1 MNSSWM
7 GKGFKSIWWIPIHFC
22 SCGFRGVWWWHA
34 AVPLISWWR
43 QCSSPQPCGM
53 GGEVY
58 LLLSQ
63 VSQPGTEHLKE
74 ALTLFWI
81 RLTWFMWA
89 GWGFESLLWHSVFHV
104 RLFMRIWRWVLRARG
119 CSLKQRY
126 DLRLGLIPDESESTS
141 RWISCSTLNTQ
152 KNMVHEAPHLGN
164 RKEFESRLILWTVIF
179 PRRHL
184 HAPGITGLWGD
195 YRRGKRGYKSKK
207 LFIFTQG
214 TRAHTQQDIETH
226 NNSVCLHVCL
236 ICTFLDRFGITIFFQ
251 YIYICS
257 PFVPY
262 LFGLLSI
269 ISILNSA
276 FLYSISDGLHEH
288 VEPMLNSTTVH
299 ADR

>member
-1 MNSSWM
+1 MCRGNLKRHKSTLALSYVQQMLQCQIPGTGSWTAAELEI
-7 GKGFKSIWWIPIHFC
+7 GSNPSGGFFIHFC
-22 SCGFRGVWWWHA
+22 SCGFRSVRCWRRTA
-34 AVPLISWWR
+34 MPLISWWR
-43 QCSSPQPCGM
+43 QCSTLQPCGT
-53 GGEVY
+53 GVY

-74 ALTLFWI
+74 ALTLLWI

-89 GWGFESLLWHSVFHV
+89 GCGFESLLWHSVFHV

-119 CSLKQRY
+119 CSLKQQY

-141 RWISCSTLNTQ
+141 RWISCSTLNTH

-195 YRRGKRGYKSKK
+195 YRQGKWGYKSTK

-214 TRAHTQQDIETH
+214 MRAHT
-226 NNSVCLHVCL
+226 
-236 ICTFLDRFGITIFFQ
+236 
-251 YIYICS
+251 
-257 PFVPY
+257 
-262 LFGLLSI
+262 
-269 ISILNSA
+269 
-276 FLYSISDGLHEH
+276 
-288 VEPMLNSTTVH
+288 
-299 ADR
+299 

>member
-1 MNSSWM
+1 MITLLCWVLLKSLKSTLALSYVQQILQCQIPGTGWWTAAEWE
-7 GKGFKSIWWIPIHFC
+7 KGSNPSGRFLFISVPMVLGV
-22 SCGFRGVWWWHA
+22 CG
-34 AVPLISWWR
+34 
-43 QCSSPQPCGM
+43 
-53 GGEVY
+53 GGELSCLWSADGDNAALLSPVARGFY

-74 ALTLFWI
+74 ALTLLWI

-89 GWGFESLLWHSVFHV
+89 GWGFESLLRHSVFHV

-126 DLRLGLIPDESESTS
+126 DLRLGFIPDESESTS

-152 KNMVHEAPHLGN
+152 KNMVHKVPHLGN

-195 YRRGKRGYKSKK
+195 YRQGKRGYKSKK

-214 TRAHTQQDIETH
+214 KRAHT
-226 NNSVCLHVCL
+226 
-236 ICTFLDRFGITIFFQ
+236 
-251 YIYICS
+251 
-257 PFVPY
+257 
-262 LFGLLSI
+262 
-269 ISILNSA
+269 
-276 FLYSISDGLHEH
+276 
-288 VEPMLNSTTVH
+288 
-299 ADR
+299 

>member
-1 MNSSWM
+1 MITLLCWIHL
-7 GKGFKSIWWIPIHFC
+7 KSQKSNLALSYVQQMLQCQIPGTGWWTAAEW
-22 SCGFRGVWWWHA
+22 GRGSNPSGVFLFIS
-34 AVPLISWWR
+34 VPLVLDVHGVAML
-43 QCSSPQPCGM
+43 SPLWSADGDNAVLLSLVAQGF
-53 GGEVY
+53 Y

-74 ALTLFWI
+74 ALTLLWI
-81 RLTWFMWA
+81 RLTWSMWA

-164 RKEFESRLILWTVIF
+164 RKEFEGRLILWTVIF
-179 PRRHL
+179 PQRHL

-195 YRRGKRGYKSKK
+195 YRQGKRGYKSKK

-214 TRAHTQQDIETH
+214 TRAHTWQDI
-226 NNSVCLHVCL
+226 
-236 ICTFLDRFGITIFFQ
+236 
-251 YIYICS
+251 
-257 PFVPY
+257 
-262 LFGLLSI
+262 
-269 ISILNSA
+269 
-276 FLYSISDGLHEH
+276 
-288 VEPMLNSTTVH
+288 
-299 ADR
+299 

>member
-1 MNSSWM
+1 MYNKCYNAKFQVQDDEQQLN
-7 GKGFKSIWWIPIHFC
+7 GKRVPIHLAVPIHFC
-22 SCGFRGVWWWHA
+22 SCGFRSVRWQYA
-34 AVPLISWWR
+34 VVPLISWWR
-43 QCSSPQPCGM
+43 QCCSPQLCGT
-53 GGEVY
+53 GVY

-74 ALTLFWI
+74 ALTLLWI

-89 GWGFESLLWHSVFHV
+89 GCGFVSLLWHSVFHV
-104 RLFMRIWRWVLRARG
+104 RLFMRIWRWVLRACG

-141 RWISCSTLNTQ
+141 RWISCSTLNTH

-195 YRRGKRGYKSKK
+195 YRQGKRGYKSKK

-214 TRAHTQQDIETH
+214 TRAHT
-226 NNSVCLHVCL
+226 
-236 ICTFLDRFGITIFFQ
+236 
-251 YIYICS
+251 
-257 PFVPY
+257 
-262 LFGLLSI
+262 
-269 ISILNSA
+269 
-276 FLYSISDGLHEH
+276 
-288 VEPMLNSTTVH
+288 
-299 ADR
+299 

>member
-7 GKGFKSIWWIPIHFC
+7 GSNWRVHIHFF
-22 SCGFRGVWWWHA
+22 SCGFRSVRLWCT

-43 QCSSPQPCGM
+43 QCRSPQHCGT
-53 GGEVY
+53 GVY

-89 GWGFESLLWHSVFHV
+89 GCGFVSLLWHSVFHV
-104 RLFMRIWRWVLRARG
+104 RLFMRIWRWVLHAHG

-141 RWISCSTLNTQ
+141 RWISCSTVNTH

-179 PRRHL
+179 PWRHL

-195 YRRGKRGYKSKK
+195 YRQGKRGYKSKN
-207 LFIFTQG
+207 FSSSP
-214 TRAHTQQDIETH
+214 RAQEHTHRKTYKHIIIE
-226 NNSVCLHVCL
+226 CLHMYACL
-236 ICTFLDRFGITIFFQ
+236 LI
-251 YIYICS
+251 
-257 PFVPY
+257 FVPRY
-262 LFGLLSI
+262 VHHTSLDLLV
-269 ISILNSA
+269 
-276 FLYSISDGLHEH
+276 LYYDGWITF
-288 VEPMLNSTTVH
+288 SYTV
-299 ADR
+299 